1 MCGTAV
7 VMLAVRPGL
16 LFDISFQLSFV
27 AVAAI
32 MAWFGPIYRLLRSR
46 FRIINAL
53 WSTLILGFTASLA
66 TMPLVSHTF
75 GLFSPAGVVLNPVV
89 VSTAW
94 LTITFSLAWIAAPV
108 SWLEPMFR
116 WLVGGPA
123 WLQNRVVELAATVPG
138 VTVEWTMPGWLMA
151 ATYLAMTALTVWF
164 YSKPHR
170 GADTSA
176 IGNGL

>member
-32 MAWFGPIYRLLRSR
+32 MAWFGPIYNLLRSR

-53 WSTLILGFTASLA
+53 WSTLILGFVASLA

-75 GLFSPAGVVLNPVV
+75 GVFSPAGVVLNPVV
-89 VSTAW
+89 IATAW
-94 LTITFSLAWIAAPV
+94 LTITFSLVWIAAPAG
-108 SWLEPMFR
+108 WLSPLFE

-123 WLQNRVVELAATVPG
+123 WLQNRVVELTAAVPG
-138 VTVEWTMPGWLMA
+138 VTVEWTMPLWMVFA
-151 ATYLAMTALTVWF
+151 AYVIITTLTVWF
-164 YSKPHR
+164 HSKSHR
-170 GADTSA
+170 DIRLPIGAS
-176 IGNGL
+176 L